1 LCSPGT
7 AAVWEQDSSSV
18 PIGLNY
24 AHVAL
29 ASDDSGGDC
38 NMWSGKTPRGDRP
51 IGESTTAT
59 SGANERVGESL
70 RRPARADLG
79 ALQSYQLSI
88 TDGSGLIQCVE
99 WSMFYTCLYVQLCL

>member
-7 AAVWEQDSSSV
+7 AAVWEQDGSSV
-18 PIGLNY
+18 PIELNY

-38 NMWSGKTPRGDRP
+38 DMWSGKTPRGDRP

-70 RRPARADLG
+70 RRAR
-79 ALQSYQLSI
+79 LSE
-88 TDGSGLIQCVE
+88 SGGESGRTECGPR
-99 WSMFYTCLYVQLCL
+99 